1 VNPMNQ
7 QPRPTTTLEGTLER
21 VVFSNP
27 ENAWSVVRLSTSGGG
42 GPVTA
47 VGNLLGVR
55 PGESLRLQGAWEDDP
70 KFGRQFRV
78 ESYLT
83 VTPGTLQGIE
93 KYLGSGLIPGIGP
106 VMARRLVARFGLETL
121 DVIDTQP
128 EKLKRVKGI
137 GKRRREQI
145 RAAWQEQRE
154 VRDLMVFLQSHGVA
168 THHAAKIFK
177 TYGRGA
183 MAVVREDP
191 YRLSAE
197 VYGIGFLSADRIAAA
212 LGLPPDSPQRARA
225 GLVYALAA
233 AADQGHVFLPR
244 ERLLADAEALLGVG
258 REPLE
263 AGLEALARAGDVV
276 IAERPGGSEGRV
288 VERTG
293 AAGEAAETFPA
304 VYAKPLAVAEEGLA
318 ARLRSLLEDRS
329 KPLKIDADKAL
340 AWFEKRERLR
350 LAGEQREAIRRGLTS
365 RVLVITG
372 GPGTGKTTLVRGI
385 VDILAAKKQRVL
397 LAAPTGRAAK
407 RLAEATGREA
417 RTVHRLLEYNPQTR
431 SFERGPDRPLEA
443 DLVILDEAS
452 MLDTTLAYH
461 AVKAVPPGGRL
472 VLVGDVDQL
481 PSVGPGRVLADLI
494 DSGAVDVVRLTEIF
508 RQAAASLIVRNAHRV
523 NHGEMPLT
531 DAAGPDSDFFFIDRR
546 EPEAVLD
553 TVVHLVCDRI
563 PLGFGLDPLQDV
575 QVLTPMNRGPLGTE
589 SLNRLLRER
598 LNPGP
603 GPEVSRGARSFR
615 VGDKVMQ
622 IRNNYELD
630 VFNGDLGRITGIDA
644 ENQRVRLV
652 FDGRTVHH
660 EFSSLDELTLAY
672 ACSIHKSQGSEY
684 PCVVVPVHTTHWVM
698 LQRNLLYTALTR
710 AQKLVVLVGELR
722 AVAVAVRNRK
732 VRDRFTLLAD
742 RLQAG
747 AGGASG

>member
-1 VNPMNQ
+1 MNPIHQTN
-7 QPRPTTTLEGTLER
+7 RPTTLEGTLER

-27 ENAWSVVRLSTSGGG
+27 ENAWSVVRLSTTGGE

-93 KYLGSGLIPGIGP
+93 RYLGSGLIPGIGP

-154 VRDLMVFLQSHGVA
+154 VKDLMVFLQSHGVA

-233 AADQGHVFLPR
+233 AADQGHVYLPR
-244 ERLLADAEALLGVG
+244 ERLLTDAGALLDVG

-263 AGLEALARAGDVV
+263 AALEALARSGEVAV
-276 IAERPGGSEGRV
+276 AERPGGETGRT
-288 VERTG
+288 VERAGG
-293 AAGEAAETFPA
+293 AAEAGEAFPA

-318 ARLRSLLEDRS
+318 ARLRALLEDRS

-397 LAAPTGRAAK
+397 LGAPTGRAAK

-417 RTVHRLLEYNPQTR
+417 RTVHRLLEYNPKTR

-452 MLDTTLAYH
+452 MLDVTLAYH
-461 AVKAVPPGGRL
+461 AVKAVPRGGRL

-494 DSGAVDVVRLTEIF
+494 ASGAVDVVRLTEIF

-523 NHGEMPLT
+523 NEGEMPELNSSRP
-531 DAAGPDSDFFFIDRR
+531 DADFFFIDRR
-546 EPEAVLD
+546 EPEAVLE

-563 PLGFGLDPLQDV
+563 PNGFGLDPLQDI

-603 GPEVSRGARSFR
+603 GAEVSRGARSFR

-630 VFNGDLGRITGIDA
+630 VFNGDLGRIAGIDA
-644 ENQRVRLV
+644 DNQRVRLL

-660 EFSSLDELTLAY
+660 EFSALDELTLAY

-732 VRDRFTLLAD
+732 VRDRFTLLAA
-742 RLQAG
+742 RLAAG
-747 AGGASG
+747 PVC

>member
-1 VNPMNQ
+1 
-7 QPRPTTTLEGTLER
+7 
-21 VVFSNP
+21 
-27 ENAWSVVRLSTSGGG
+27 
-42 GPVTA
+42 
-47 VGNLLGVR
+47 
-55 PGESLRLQGAWEDDP
+55 
-70 KFGRQFRV
+70 
-78 ESYLT
+78 
-83 VTPGTLQGIE
+83 
-93 KYLGSGLIPGIGP
+93 
-106 VMARRLVARFGLETL
+106 
-121 DVIDTQP
+121 
-128 EKLKRVKGI
+128 
-137 GKRRREQI
+137 
-145 RAAWQEQRE
+145 
-154 VRDLMVFLQSHGVA
+154 
-168 THHAAKIFK
+168 
-177 TYGRGA
+177 

-212 LGLPPDSPQRARA
+212 LGLPPDAPQRARA
-225 GLVYALAA
+225 GLLHALAA
-233 AADQGHVFLPR
+233 AADQGHVYLPR
-244 ERLLADAEALLGVG
+244 ERLLAEAESLLGVG

-263 AGLEALARAGDVV
+263 AALAALARAGEVA
-276 IAERPGGSEGRV
+276 IAEPPPPPDGGRT
-288 VERTG
+288 VERAPRG
-293 AAGEAAETFPA
+293 DGDGFPA

-318 ARLRSLLEDRS
+318 SRLRALLDDRS
-329 KPLKIDADKAL
+329 PPPRIDAEKAL
-340 AWFEKRERLR
+340 AWFEKREKLG
-350 LAGEQREAIRRGLTS
+350 LAGQQREAIRRGLTS

-385 VDILAAKKQRVL
+385 VAILAAKGQEVL

-417 RTVHRLLEYNPQTR
+417 KTVHRLLEYNPLTR
-431 SFERGPDRPLEA
+431 TFERGPDRPLEA

-452 MLDTTLAYH
+452 MLDTALAYH
-461 AVKAVPPGGRL
+461 AVKAMPPGGRL

-508 RQAAASLIVRNAHRV
+508 RQAATSLIVRNAHRV
-523 NHGEMPLT
+523 NAGEMPDLGAGAARA
-531 DAAGPDSDFFFIDRR
+531 DADFYFIDRR
-546 EPEAVLD
+546 EPEAVVE

-563 PLGFGLDPLQDV
+563 PQGFGFDPLEDI

-589 SLNRLLRER
+589 TLNRLLRER

-603 GPEVSRGARSFR
+603 APEVARGARSFR

-630 VFNGDLGRITGIDA
+630 VFNGDLGRVAGIDA
-644 ENQRVRLV
+644 EDERVRLV

-660 EFSSLDELTLAY
+660 EFASLDELTLAY

-710 AQKLVVLVGELR
+710 AQKLVVLVGEAR
-722 AVAVAVRNRK
+722 AIAVAVRNRK
-732 VRDRFTLLAD
+732 TRDRYTLLAE
-742 RLQAG
+742 RLA
-747 AGGASG
+747 AGGGAAGRRAL